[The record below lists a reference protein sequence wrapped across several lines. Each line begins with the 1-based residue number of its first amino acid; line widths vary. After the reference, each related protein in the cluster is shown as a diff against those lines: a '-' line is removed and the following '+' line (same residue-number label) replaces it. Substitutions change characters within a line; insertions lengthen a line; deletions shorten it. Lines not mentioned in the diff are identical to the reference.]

1 MTSELPSGFQPP
13 AAEQKILL
21 RAREV
26 ALIQNSPQPGDIG
39 LTSVTGIVGKLI
51 RLGQFLNGDGFSHY
65 EHAFIVLEDG
75 MLIEAMPG
83 GAQIVPLSEYDDR
96 DVLYVSPAG
105 LTDSDRQR
113 ICDAARSFEGVEYS
127 FMDYFAIAAHRLHL
141 PIPGLRDY
149 IAATGH
155 MICSQLDDRA
165 YAKAGIALFSD
176 NRWDGWVTPG
186 RLYKRL
192 A

>member
-1 MTSELPSGFQPP
+1 MPSSARPP
-13 AAEQKILL
+13 VPLSAGYQKVLL

-39 LTSVTGIVGKLI
+39 LTSITGIVGHLI

-105 LTDSDRQR
+105 LTDSDRKR
-113 ICDAARSFEGVEYS
+113 ICDAARAFEGVEYS
-127 FMDYFAIAAHRLHL
+127 FVDYGAIAAHRLHL
-141 PIPGLRDY
+141 PIPGLREFVAD
-149 IAATGH
+149 TGH
-155 MICSQLDDRA
+155 MICSQLVDRA
-165 YAKAGIALFSD
+165 YEEAGVKVFSD
-176 NRWDGWVTPG
+176 SRWDGYVTPG
-186 RLYKRL
+186 GLYKRF

>member
-1 MTSELPSGFQPP
+1 MPSTTPTP

-26 ALIQNSPQPGDIG
+26 ALIRNTPRPGDIG
-39 LTSVTGIVGKLI
+39 LTSIEGYVGFLI
-51 RLGQFLNGDGFSHY
+51 RLGQWLNGDGFSHY

-105 LTDSDRQR
+105 LTDADRKR
-113 ICDAARSFEGVEYS
+113 ICDAARNFEHTPYS
-127 FMDYFAIAAHRLHL
+127 FLDYAAIAAHRLRL
-141 PIPGLRDY
+141 PLPGLRDY
-149 IAATGH
+149 VAATDH
-155 MICSQLDDRA
+155 LICSQLVDRA
-165 YAKAGIALFSD
+165 YEDAGIKIFSD
-176 NRWDGWVTPG
+176 SRWDGWVTPG
-186 RLYKRL
+186 ALYKRL
-192 A
+192 K

>member
-1 MTSELPSGFQPP
+1 MPSSEYPP

-26 ALIQNSPQPGDIG
+26 ALIHNNIPQPGDIG
-39 LTSVTGIVGKLI
+39 LTSVEGIVGKLI
-51 RLGQFLNGDGFSHY
+51 RLGQFFNGDGFSRY

-75 MLIEAMPG
+75 MLVEAMPG

-96 DVLYVSPAG
+96 EVLYVRPSG
-105 LTDSDRQR
+105 LTAEDRQR
-113 ICDAARSFEGVEYS
+113 ICAIARAFEGTPYS
-127 FMDYFAIAAHRLHL
+127 FVDYTAIAAHRLHL
-141 PIPGLRDY
+141 PLPGLREFVESTD
-149 IAATGH
+149 H
-155 MICSQLDDRA
+155 MICSQLVDRA
-165 YAKAGIALFSD
+165 YSLAGIPLFSD

-186 RLYKRL
+186 SLYQRL